1 MKIQLIIY
9 DLIDENY
16 YVIILFLGEK
26 DMLKPVKKIKNVKIF
41 NIENKL
47 ILFKDQSIFTS
58 CRLNLEIHGG
68 CFHIAL

>member
-1 MKIQLIIY
+1 
-9 DLIDENY
+9 
-16 YVIILFLGEK
+16 
-26 DMLKPVKKIKNVKIF
+26 MLKPVKKIKNVKIF